1 MNSTS
6 IKMLFNISLCD
17 ARMNT
22 TSKLDQYVE
31 VLRETYGMKGNVA
44 EDVMKRLSVLLCNL
58 IKQTLHQRDILDSKL
73 GFI

>member
-1 MNSTS
+1 
-6 IKMLFNISLCD
+6 
-17 ARMNT
+17 MNT

-73 GFI
+73 CFI